1 MDISL
6 VITIHDRIELYD
18 LMMFYERKNV
28 APVITMLGRGTATEN
43 QLSALGLE
51 PMQKALIAGVI
62 SGKEIPGFFKEA
74 KKEFMIDVPGN
85 GIMMTVPLKSV
96 TGGRTLAYMTNQRE
110 MNKEMPKMEFNYELI
125 VIIANSGHIDDVMD
139 VARTAGAD
147 GGTVIH
153 AKGTGAKFSDRFFG
167 VSLADEKEVIFI
179 AETKTKKAAIMKAV
193 AEQMGP
199 ATPAGA
205 ICFTLPVSE
214 TGEYPTDVFV
224 CTKTPH
230 THAEHVLTPLRA
242 PACCKRV
249 KNPVDTG
256 FFTPYVS
263 IFFLHFLHL
272 SLRDHAQD
280 FSGLRL

>member
-1 MDISL
+1 MDVSL

-28 APVITMLGRGTATEN
+28 APVITMLGRGTATQN
-43 QLSALGLE
+43 QLSILGLE

-62 SGKEIPGFFKEA
+62 SGKEIPDFFKEA
-74 KKEFMIDVPGN
+74 KKEFMIDIPGN

-96 TGGRTLAYMTNQRE
+96 SGGRTLAYMTNQRE
-110 MNKEMPKMEFNYELI
+110 MNKEVPEMDFNYELI

-153 AKGTGAKFSDRFFG
+153 AKGTGAKYSNRFFG

-179 AETKTKKAAIMKAV
+179 AETKAKKAAIMKAV
-193 AEQMGP
+193 AEKMGP

-214 TGEYPTDVFV
+214 I
-224 CTKTPH
+224 
-230 THAEHVLTPLRA
+230 A
-242 PACCKRV
+242 
-249 KNPVDTG
+249 
-256 FFTPYVS
+256 
-263 IFFLHFLHL
+263 
-272 SLRDHAQD
+272 
-280 FSGLRL
+280 GLRMLED

>member
-74 KKEFMIDVPGN
+74 KKEFMIDIPGN

-110 MNKEMPKMEFNYELI
+110 MNKEMPKTEFNYELI

-179 AETKTKKAAIMKAV
+179 AETKTKKVAIMKAV

-214 TGEYPTDVFV
+214 I
-224 CTKTPH
+224 
-230 THAEHVLTPLRA
+230 A
-242 PACCKRV
+242 
-249 KNPVDTG
+249 
-256 FFTPYVS
+256 
-263 IFFLHFLHL
+263 
-272 SLRDHAQD
+272 
-280 FSGLRL
+280 GLRMLED

>member
-1 MDISL
+1 MYTSL
-6 VITIHDRIELYD
+6 VLTIHDRIELYD

-62 SGKEIPGFFKEA
+62 SGKDIPGFFKEA

-110 MNKEMPKMEFNYELI
+110 MNKEMPKTEFNYELI

-179 AETKTKKAAIMKAV
+179 AETKAKKAAIMKAV
-193 AEQMGP
+193 AEKMGP

-205 ICFTLPVSE
+205 ICFSLPVSE
-214 TGEYPTDVFV
+214 I
-224 CTKTPH
+224 
-230 THAEHVLTPLRA
+230 A
-242 PACCKRV
+242 
-249 KNPVDTG
+249 
-256 FFTPYVS
+256 
-263 IFFLHFLHL
+263 
-272 SLRDHAQD
+272 
-280 FSGLRL
+280 GLRMLED

>member
-28 APVITMLGRGTATEN
+28 APVITMLGRGTATQN
-43 QLSALGLE
+43 QLSILGLE
-51 PMQKALIAGVI
+51 PVQKALIAGVI
-62 SGKEIPGFFKEA
+62 SGKEMPEFFKEA
-74 KKEFMIDVPGN
+74 KKEFMIDIPGN

-96 TGGRTLAYMTNQRE
+96 SGGRTLAYMTNQRE
-110 MNKEMPKMEFNYELI
+110 MNKEVPSMEFNYELI

-153 AKGTGAKFSDRFFG
+153 AKGTGAKYSDRFFG

-179 AETKTKKAAIMKAV
+179 AETKAKKAAIMKAV
-193 AEQMGP
+193 AEKMGP

-205 ICFTLPVSE
+205 ICFSLPVSE
-214 TGEYPTDVFV
+214 I
-224 CTKTPH
+224 
-230 THAEHVLTPLRA
+230 A
-242 PACCKRV
+242 
-249 KNPVDTG
+249 
-256 FFTPYVS
+256 
-263 IFFLHFLHL
+263 
-272 SLRDHAQD
+272 
-280 FSGLRL
+280 GLRMLED

>member
-110 MNKEMPKMEFNYELI
+110 MNKEMPKTEFNYELI

-179 AETKTKKAAIMKAV
+179 AETKAKKAAIMKAV
-193 AEQMGP
+193 AEKMGP

-214 TGEYPTDVFV
+214 I
-224 CTKTPH
+224 
-230 THAEHVLTPLRA
+230 A
-242 PACCKRV
+242 
-249 KNPVDTG
+249 
-256 FFTPYVS
+256 
-263 IFFLHFLHL
+263 
-272 SLRDHAQD
+272 
-280 FSGLRL
+280 GLRMLED

>member
-147 GGTVIH
+147 GGTGIH
-153 AKGTGAKFSDRFFG
+153 AKGTGAKFSDRFFA

-179 AETKTKKAAIMKAV
+179 AETKAKKAAIMKAV

-214 TGEYPTDVFV
+214 I
-224 CTKTPH
+224 
-230 THAEHVLTPLRA
+230 A
-242 PACCKRV
+242 
-249 KNPVDTG
+249 
-256 FFTPYVS
+256 
-263 IFFLHFLHL
+263 
-272 SLRDHAQD
+272 
-280 FSGLRL
+280 GLRMLED

>member
-110 MNKEMPKMEFNYELI
+110 MNKEMPKTEFNYELI

-179 AETKTKKAAIMKAV
+179 AETKAKKAAIMKAV
-193 AEQMGP
+193 AEKMGP

-205 ICFTLPVSE
+205 ICFTLPISE
-214 TGEYPTDVFV
+214 I
-224 CTKTPH
+224 
-230 THAEHVLTPLRA
+230 A
-242 PACCKRV
+242 
-249 KNPVDTG
+249 
-256 FFTPYVS
+256 
-263 IFFLHFLHL
+263 
-272 SLRDHAQD
+272 
-280 FSGLRL
+280 GLRMLEE

>member
-6 VITIHDRIELYD
+6 VITIHDRIELFD

-43 QLSALGLE
+43 QLNILGLE

-110 MNKEMPKMEFNYELI
+110 MNKEMPKTEFNYELI

-179 AETKTKKAAIMKAV
+179 AETKAKKAAIMKAV

-214 TGEYPTDVFV
+214 I
-224 CTKTPH
+224 
-230 THAEHVLTPLRA
+230 A
-242 PACCKRV
+242 
-249 KNPVDTG
+249 
-256 FFTPYVS
+256 
-263 IFFLHFLHL
+263 
-272 SLRDHAQD
+272 
-280 FSGLRL
+280 GLRMLED

>member
-110 MNKEMPKMEFNYELI
+110 MNKEMPKTEFNYELI

-139 VARTAGAD
+139 VARTAGAA

-179 AETKTKKAAIMKAV
+179 AETKAKKAAIMKAV
-193 AEQMGP
+193 AEKMGP

-214 TGEYPTDVFV
+214 I
-224 CTKTPH
+224 
-230 THAEHVLTPLRA
+230 A
-242 PACCKRV
+242 
-249 KNPVDTG
+249 
-256 FFTPYVS
+256 
-263 IFFLHFLHL
+263 
-272 SLRDHAQD
+272 
-280 FSGLRL
+280 GLRMLED

>member
-6 VITIHDRIELYD
+6 VITIHDRIELFD

-28 APVITMLGRGTATEN
+28 APVITMLGRGTATEK
-43 QLSALGLE
+43 QLRILGLE

-110 MNKEMPKMEFNYELI
+110 MNKEMPKMDFNYELI

-153 AKGTGAKFSDRFFG
+153 AKGTGAKYSDRFFG

-179 AETKTKKAAIMKAV
+179 AETKAKKAAIMKAV
-193 AEQMGP
+193 AEKMGP

-205 ICFTLPVSE
+205 ICFSLPVS
-214 TGEYPTDVFV
+214 DI
-224 CTKTPH
+224 
-230 THAEHVLTPLRA
+230 A
-242 PACCKRV
+242 
-249 KNPVDTG
+249 
-256 FFTPYVS
+256 
-263 IFFLHFLHL
+263 
-272 SLRDHAQD
+272 
-280 FSGLRL
+280 GLRMLED

>member
-28 APVITMLGRGTATEN
+28 APVITVLGRGTATQN
-43 QLSALGLE
+43 QLSILGLE
-51 PMQKALIAGVI
+51 PVQKALIAGVI
-62 SGKEIPGFFKEA
+62 SGKEMPEFFKEA
-74 KKEFMIDVPGN
+74 KKEFMIDIPGN

-96 TGGRTLAYMTNQRE
+96 SGGRTLAYMTNQRE
-110 MNKEMPKMEFNYELI
+110 MNKEVPSMEFNYELI

-153 AKGTGAKFSDRFFG
+153 AKGTGAKYSDRFFG

-179 AETKTKKAAIMKAV
+179 AETKAKKAAIMKAV
-193 AEQMGP
+193 AEKMGP

-205 ICFTLPVSE
+205 ICFSLPVSE
-214 TGEYPTDVFV
+214 I
-224 CTKTPH
+224 
-230 THAEHVLTPLRA
+230 A
-242 PACCKRV
+242 
-249 KNPVDTG
+249 
-256 FFTPYVS
+256 
-263 IFFLHFLHL
+263 
-272 SLRDHAQD
+272 
-280 FSGLRL
+280 GLRMLED

>member
-6 VITIHDRIELYD
+6 VITIHDRIELFD

-43 QLSALGLE
+43 QLSILGLE

-74 KKEFMIDVPGN
+74 RKEFMIDVPGN

-179 AETKTKKAAIMKAV
+179 AETKAKKAAIMKAV

-205 ICFTLPVSE
+205 ICFSLPVSE
-214 TGEYPTDVFV
+214 I
-224 CTKTPH
+224 
-230 THAEHVLTPLRA
+230 A
-242 PACCKRV
+242 
-249 KNPVDTG
+249 
-256 FFTPYVS
+256 
-263 IFFLHFLHL
+263 
-272 SLRDHAQD
+272 
-280 FSGLRL
+280 GLRMLED